1 VGIDFRPCGDVKFG
15 EMAFCLFFALWSTW
29 SRDEPISPKGWRV
42 EVAMVKTVENVAIA
56 IDMSTGRYI
65 GPKAQLM

>member
-1 VGIDFRPCGDVKFG
+1 MQWHVSWNALP
-15 EMAFCLFFALWSTW
+15 FCLFFALWSTW

-56 IDMSTGRYI
+56 IDMMY
-65 GPKAQLM
+65 K

>member
-1 VGIDFRPCGDVKFG
+1 MQWHVNWSALP
-15 EMAFCLFFALWSTW
+15 FCLFFALWSTW

-56 IDMSTGRYI
+56 IDMSTGIYI